1 MRSRFLAAL
10 AGVLV
15 MAPAALVPTGP
26 VSHATTNSAVQASP
40 KHTVVQ
46 KAPFAAA
53 PETLTT
59 SVVQP
64 TVINPKKYNKY
75 KGPNLSQR
83 VVMTFD
89 DCPNNLA
96 ELQSVLTYVSTR
108 QLTSDKLESI
118 GLVFAPTG
126 VCVEDFKKRYG
137 VDIAALMRAHGQ
149 YVINHSY
156 DHPNLTK
163 LKKNGKFDAKRVKAN
178 LSTEVKTD
186 YGRAP
191 FGARNKDVDKVY
203 ASIGMRQWLWNVDT
217 NDWRKGKTRSI
228 VVNYVGKHACAGCT
242 VLMHMQ
248 HKGFHP
254 AAIAQMDAKLRARGL
269 HTCRAFRGWDN
280 PPAGP
285 VRTTPAKLGNYALP
299 C

>member
-46 KAPFAAA
+46 KVPFAAA
-53 PETLTT
+53 PATLAA

-64 TVINPKKYNKY
+64 AVVSPKTYNKY

-108 QLTSDKLESI
+108 QLANSKLESI
-118 GLVFAPTG
+118 GLVLAPTG
-126 VCVEDFKKRYG
+126 VCVEKFKKKYK
-137 VDIAALMRAHGQ
+137 VDIVALMRKHGQ

-163 LKKNGKFDAKRVKAN
+163 RSTANIKWQVTRVV
-178 LSTEVKTD
+178 TTD
-186 YGRAP
+186 YGRP
-191 FGARNKDVDKVY
+191 PYGATNKKVAEAY
-203 ASIGMRQWLWNVDT
+203 ASVGMRQWLWNVDT
-217 NDWRKGKTRSI
+217 NDWRSGKTRSI
-228 VVNYVGKHACAGCT
+228 VVNYVGKNACAGCT

-254 AAIAQMDAKLRARGL
+254 SAIEQMDVKIRARGL

-280 PPAGP
+280 PPAGL
-285 VRTTPAKLGNYALP
+285 VRTTPAKLSNFALP